1 MSMRD
6 MNMPKAR
13 SASSLQ
19 GWWAMRFAPLCALL
33 GYRM

>member
-6 MNMPKAR
+6 MSMPK
-13 SASSLQ
+13 ASSLQ